1 MKGVRVAVA
10 VAVVLLWGLFVPMA
24 MAADHCAAMSG
35 MCEGP
40 CGASSTV
47 TAPTV
52 PASIGLVSHAL
63 PAPVP
68 AVPQVERPTLEL
80 PPKSLTLS
88 A

>member
-1 MKGVRVAVA
+1 MKGLQVTVAIV
-10 VAVVLLWGLFVPMA
+10 VVLLWGVFVPVA

-47 TAPTV
+47 AGPTV
-52 PASIGLVSHAL
+52 PASTDLVSRAPSL
-63 PAPVP
+63 PLP
-68 AVPQVERPTLEL
+68 AVPQAAPPALEL
-80 PPKSLTLS
+80 PPKSFALS

>member
-1 MKGVRVAVA
+1 MKGLRVAIVL
-10 VAVVLLWGLFVPMA
+10 VVVLLWGLWVPAA

-47 TAPTV
+47 TGPTV
-52 PASIGLVSHAL
+52 PAFTGLVSR
-63 PAPVP
+63 APSMPLP
-68 AVPQVERPTLEL
+68 AVPQPAPPTLEL
-80 PPKSLTLS
+80 PPKSLALS

>member
-1 MKGVRVAVA
+1 MKGLRVAVA
-10 VAVVLLWGLFVPMA
+10 VVVVLLWGVFVPMA

-47 TAPTV
+47 AGPTV
-52 PASIGLVSHAL
+52 PASAGLVSL
-63 PAPVP
+63 APFMPLP
-68 AVPQVERPTLEL
+68 AVPQAAPPTLEL
-80 PPKSLTLS
+80 PPKSLALS

>member
-1 MKGVRVAVA
+1 MKGLRATVAV
-10 VAVVLLWGLFVPMA
+10 VVVLLWGIFVPMA

-47 TAPTV
+47 AGPTV
-52 PASIGLVSHAL
+52 PASTGLVSRAPSMPL
-63 PAPVP
+63 PAALQTAP
-68 AVPQVERPTLEL
+68 PTLEL
-80 PPKSLTLS
+80 PPKSLRLS

>member
-1 MKGVRVAVA
+1 MKGLRMTVAVL
-10 VAVVLLWGLFVPMA
+10 VVLLWGVFVPIA

-47 TAPTV
+47 AGPTV
-52 PASIGLVSHAL
+52 PASTGLVSN
-63 PAPVP
+63 APSVPLP
-68 AVPQVERPTLEL
+68 AVPQVAPPTLEL
-80 PPKSLTLS
+80 PPKSLSLS

>member
-1 MKGVRVAVA
+1 MTVAVL
-10 VAVVLLWGLFVPMA
+10 VVLLWGVFVPIA

-47 TAPTV
+47 ASPTV
-52 PASIGLVSHAL
+52 PASTGLVSN
-63 PAPVP
+63 APSVPLP
-68 AVPQVERPTLEL
+68 AVPQVAPPTLEL
-80 PPKSLTLS
+80 PPKSLSLS

>member
-1 MKGVRVAVA
+1 MKGLRAA
-10 VAVVLLWGLFVPMA
+10 VAVVVVVLWGLFVPVA
-24 MAADHCAAMSG
+24 MAADHCAAMNG

-52 PASIGLVSHAL
+52 PGFTDLVSRA
-63 PAPVP
+63 PSAPVP
-68 AVPQVERPTLEL
+68 ATPQPAQPTLE
-80 PPKSLTLS
+80 PPPRSPSLS

>member
-1 MKGVRVAVA
+1 MNGLRAAV
-10 VAVVLLWGLFVPMA
+10 VVVVVLLWGLFVPVA

-47 TAPTV
+47 AGPTV
-52 PASIGLVSHAL
+52 PAFSGLVSR
-63 PAPVP
+63 APSVPLP
-68 AVPQVERPTLEL
+68 AVPQPVPPTLEL
-80 PPKSLTLS
+80 PPKSFALS

>member
-1 MKGVRVAVA
+1 MTVAVL
-10 VAVVLLWGLFVPMA
+10 VVLLWGVFVPIA

-47 TAPTV
+47 VGPTV
-52 PASIGLVSHAL
+52 PASTGLVSN
-63 PAPVP
+63 APSVSLP
-68 AVPQVERPTLEL
+68 AVPQVAPPTLEL
-80 PPKSLTLS
+80 PPKSLSLS